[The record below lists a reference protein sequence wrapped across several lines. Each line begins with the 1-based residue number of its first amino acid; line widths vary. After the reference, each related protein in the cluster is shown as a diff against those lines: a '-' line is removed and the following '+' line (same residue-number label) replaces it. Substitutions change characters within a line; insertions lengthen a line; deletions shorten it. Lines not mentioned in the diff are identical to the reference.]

1 MAKAK
6 RPKLYWG
13 PKGAWA
19 LPKALMEHS
28 DFRELSPSATKVLM
42 MLGCQYR
49 GKNNGDL
56 AATVTMMKSWGCMA
70 KGTLAKAL
78 RELLERRL
86 IYKTRHHRR
95 GEDGAKPALYALSWC
110 EIDACPGK
118 QLDEVSYAKRSL
130 K

>member
-1 MAKAK
+1 MPRAK
-6 RPKLYWG
+6 PKLIWG
-13 PKGAWA
+13 PKGAWS
-19 LPKALMEHS
+19 LPKAIMEHS

-42 MLGCQYR
+42 VLGCQYN

-56 AATVTMMKSWGCMA
+56 AATVTMMKSWGGMA

-78 RELLERRL
+78 RELQEKRL
-86 IYKTRHHRR
+86 IYKTRYHRR

-110 EIDACPGK
+110 DIDSCPGK

-130 K
+130 R